1 MLTAAEKDA
10 ARKATDFDLCR
21 WGSKPSPPTRRV
33 FDPRGWSRSCAASS
47 SCVVRLGS

>member
-21 WGSKPSPPTRRV
+21 WGVQAEPTDPPS
-33 FDPRGWSRSCAASS
+33 
-47 SCVVRLGS
+47 L